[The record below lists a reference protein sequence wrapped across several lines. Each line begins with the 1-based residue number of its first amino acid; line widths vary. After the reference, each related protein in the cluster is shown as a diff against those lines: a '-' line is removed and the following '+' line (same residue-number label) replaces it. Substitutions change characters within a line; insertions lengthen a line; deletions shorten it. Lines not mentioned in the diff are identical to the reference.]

1 MAWHDDKWNGAICR
15 TPADND
21 YCVGEF
27 SLLSDRIRRRRD
39 LEVEAK
45 PACSG
50 CKADA
55 SELGEYQPPC
65 FWSINTFGPETL
77 TFKHDNPI
85 AQDFPT
91 IDQELPPYSMISWP
105 FRLSFVKVTFPP
117 PG

>member
-39 LEVEAK
+39 QEVEAK